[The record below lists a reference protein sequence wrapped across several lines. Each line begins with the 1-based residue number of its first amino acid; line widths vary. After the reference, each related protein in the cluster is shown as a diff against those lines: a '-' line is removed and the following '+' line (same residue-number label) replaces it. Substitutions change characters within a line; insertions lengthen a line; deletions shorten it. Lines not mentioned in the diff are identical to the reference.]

1 MRVFITGGA
10 GFIGSHLCDA
20 FVTRGDE
27 VTILDNISTGSKKN
41 VAHLNGIIKIIE
53 GDIKDK
59 QLVESLV
66 SNSDL
71 VLHMAAAVGVKT
83 ILDNPIE
90 SMSTNF
96 VGSETVLNACA
107 RFDKRIVIASTSEI
121 YGKNPKQPLSE
132 TDDRVIGSPQKIRWS
147 YSDAKAIEEAMAQ
160 ALFIE
165 ENLPVTT
172 VRFFNTVGPKQT
184 GRYGMVI
191 PKLVSSAVKNET
203 LRVHGDGSQSRVF
216 CHVTDAVDAITK
228 LILSD
233 KSIGEVYNIGGK
245 EEITIKNLAK
255 RIITKSNSKSNIEF
269 VPHSGVYPIGF
280 EDIHRRVPD
289 IGKIERDFGW
299 HPKLSLDEILDDVIN
314 EFKFDSTKS

>member
-27 VTILDNISTGSKKN
+27 VTILDNISTGSRKN
-41 VAHLNGIIKIIE
+41 VAHLNRIIKIIE

-107 RFDKRIVIASTSEI
+107 RFDKKIVIASTSEI

-132 TDDRVIGSPQKIRWS
+132 SDDRIMGAPQKLRWS
-147 YSDAKAIEEAMAQ
+147 YADAKALEEAMAH
-160 ALFIE
+160 ALFLSKDLKLI
-165 ENLPVTT
+165 T
-172 VRFFNTVGPKQT
+172 VRFFNVVGPRQS
-184 GRYGMVI
+184 GSYGMVLPRFI
-191 PKLVSSAVKNET
+191 ESALSQKSIEI
-203 LRVHGDGSQSRVF
+203 HGDGNQKRVF
-216 CHVTDAVDAITK
+216 CHVLDAVDAIIK
-228 LILSD
+228 LTDNASALG
-233 KSIGEVYNIGGK
+233 KVFNIGGI
-245 EEITIKNLAK
+245 EEISIKKLADLV
-255 RIITKSNSKSNIEF
+255 IEVLGSKSKLVFSPYNEIYGE
-269 VPHSGVYPIGF
+269 GF
-280 EDIHRRVPD
+280 EDMQRRVPD
-289 IGKIERDFGW
+289 LTRIKKLINWE
-299 HPKLSLDEILDDVIN
+299 PKTTLKEIIKDIAG
-314 EFKFDSTKS
+314 SIH

>member
-41 VAHLNGIIKIIE
+41 VAHLNRIIKIIE

-107 RFDKRIVIASTSEI
+107 RFDKKIVIASTSEI

-132 TDDRVIGSPQKIRWS
+132 SDDRIMGAPQKLRWS
-147 YSDAKAIEEAMAQ
+147 YADAKALEEAMAH
-160 ALFIE
+160 ALFLSKDLKLI
-165 ENLPVTT
+165 T
-172 VRFFNTVGPKQT
+172 VRFFNVVGPRQS
-184 GRYGMVI
+184 GSYGMVLPRFI
-191 PKLVSSAVKNET
+191 ESAISEKSLEI
-203 LRVHGDGSQSRVF
+203 HGDGNQKRVF
-216 CHVTDAVDAITK
+216 CHVLDAVDAIIK
-228 LILSD
+228 LTDNASALG
-233 KSIGEVYNIGGK
+233 KVFNIGGI
-245 EEITIKNLAK
+245 EEISIKKLADLV
-255 RIITKSNSKSNIEF
+255 IEVLGSKSKLVFSPYNEIYGEE
-269 VPHSGVYPIGF
+269 F
-280 EDIHRRVPD
+280 EDMQRRVPD
-289 IGKIERDFGW
+289 LTRIKKLINWE
-299 HPKLSLDEILDDVIN
+299 PKTTLKEIIKDIAG
-314 EFKFDSTKS
+314 SIH

>member
-41 VAHLNGIIKIIE
+41 VAHLNGIVKIIE

-107 RFDKRIVIASTSEI
+107 RFDKKIVIASTSEI

-132 TDDRVIGSPQKIRWS
+132 SDDRVMGAPQKLRWS
-147 YSDAKAIEEAMAQ
+147 YADAKALEEAMAH
-160 ALFIE
+160 ALFLSKDLKLI
-165 ENLPVTT
+165 TI
-172 VRFFNTVGPKQT
+172 RFFNVVGPRQSAS
-184 GRYGMVI
+184 YGMVLPQFI
-191 PKLVSSAVKNET
+191 ESALSEKT
-203 LRVHGDGSQSRVF
+203 LEIHGDGNQKRVF
-216 CHVTDAVDAITK
+216 CHVLDVVDAIIK
-228 LILSD
+228 LTENTSA
-233 KSIGEVYNIGGK
+233 IGKVFNIGGV
-245 EEITIKNLAK
+245 EEISIKNLADLV
-255 RIITKSNSKSNIEF
+255 IEVLGSKSKLVFTPYNEIYGEE
-269 VPHSGVYPIGF
+269 F
-280 EDIHRRVPD
+280 EDMQRRVPD
-289 IGKIERDFGW
+289 LTRIKKLTNWE
-299 HPKLSLDEILDDVIN
+299 PKTKLKEIIKDIAG
-314 EFKFDSTKS
+314 SIH

>member
-41 VAHLNGIIKIIE
+41 VAHLNGIVKIIE

-107 RFDKRIVIASTSEI
+107 RFDKKIVIASTSEI

-132 TDDRVIGSPQKIRWS
+132 SDDRIMGAPQKLRWS
-147 YSDAKAIEEAMAQ
+147 YADAKALEEAMAH
-160 ALFIE
+160 ALFLSKGLKLI
-165 ENLPVTT
+165 T
-172 VRFFNTVGPKQT
+172 VRFFNVVGPRQS
-184 GRYGMVI
+184 GSYGMVLPRFI
-191 PKLVSSAVKNET
+191 ESALSEKLLEIY
-203 LRVHGDGSQSRVF
+203 GDGNQKRVF
-216 CHVTDAVDAITK
+216 CHVSDVVNAIIKLTDNTSA
-228 LILSD
+228 L
-233 KSIGEVYNIGGK
+233 GEVFNIGGV
-245 EEITIKNLAK
+245 EEISIKNLADLV
-255 RIITKSNSKSNIEF
+255 IEVLDSKSKLVFTPYNEIYGEE
-269 VPHSGVYPIGF
+269 F
-280 EDIHRRVPD
+280 EDMQRRVPD
-289 IGKIERDFGW
+289 LTRIKKLINWE
-299 HPKLSLDEILDDVIN
+299 PKTNLKEIIKDIAG
-314 EFKFDSTKS
+314 SIR

>member
-20 FVTRGDE
+20 FVTRGDD

-66 SNSDL
+66 LNSDL

-107 RFDKRIVIASTSEI
+107 RFDKKIVIASTSEI

-132 TDDRVIGSPQKIRWS
+132 SDDRIMGAPQKLRWS
-147 YSDAKAIEEAMAQ
+147 YADAKALEEAMAH
-160 ALFIE
+160 ALFLSKDLKLI
-165 ENLPVTT
+165 T
-172 VRFFNTVGPKQT
+172 VRFFNVVGPRQS
-184 GRYGMVI
+184 GSYGMVLPQFI
-191 PKLVSSAVKNET
+191 ESALSEKT
-203 LRVHGDGSQSRVF
+203 LEIHGDGNQKRVF
-216 CHVTDAVDAITK
+216 CHVLDVVDAIIK
-228 LILSD
+228 LIDNGSA
-233 KSIGEVYNIGGK
+233 IGKVFNIGGV
-245 EEITIKNLAK
+245 EEISIKNLADLV
-255 RIITKSNSKSNIEF
+255 IEVLGSKSKLVFTPYNEIYGEE
-269 VPHSGVYPIGF
+269 F
-280 EDIHRRVPD
+280 EDMQRRVPD
-289 IGKIERDFGW
+289 LTRIKKLTNWE
-299 HPKLSLDEILDDVIN
+299 PKTKLKEIIKDIAG
-314 EFKFDSTKS
+314 SIH

>member
-41 VAHLNGIIKIIE
+41 VAHLSGIIKIIE

-59 QLVESLV
+59 RLVESLV
-66 SNSDL
+66 SESDL

-107 RFDKRIVIASTSEI
+107 RFDKKIVIASTSEI

-132 TDDRVIGSPQKIRWS
+132 SDDRIMGAPQKLRWS
-147 YSDAKAIEEAMAQ
+147 YADAKALEEAMAH
-160 ALFIE
+160 ALFLSKDLKLI
-165 ENLPVTT
+165 T
-172 VRFFNTVGPKQT
+172 VRFFNVVGPRQS
-184 GRYGMVI
+184 GSYGMVLPRFI
-191 PKLVSSAVKNET
+191 ESALSEKT
-203 LRVHGDGSQSRVF
+203 LEIHGDGNQKRVF
-216 CHVTDAVDAITK
+216 CHVLDVVDAIIK
-228 LILSD
+228 LTDNTSA
-233 KSIGEVYNIGGK
+233 IGKVFNIGGV
-245 EEITIKNLAK
+245 EEISIKKLAELV
-255 RIITKSNSKSNIEF
+255 IEVLGSESKLVFSPYNEIYGEE
-269 VPHSGVYPIGF
+269 F
-280 EDIHRRVPD
+280 EDMQRRVPD
-289 IGKIERDFGW
+289 LTRIKKLINWE
-299 HPKLSLDEILDDVIN
+299 PKTNLKEIIKDIAG
-314 EFKFDSTKS
+314 SIH

>member
-1 MRVFITGGA
+1 MKILITGGA
-10 GFIGSHLCDA
+10 GFIGSHLA
-20 FVTRGDE
+20 FSLEGLGNEITV
-27 VTILDNISTGSKKN
+27 LDNMTTGSSSNLQGFEGKL
-41 VAHLNGIIKIIE
+41 VP
-53 GDIKDK
+53 GDIRNSA
-59 QLVESLV
+59 LVEKLV
-66 SNSDL
+66 MDSDCII
-71 VLHMAAAVGVKT
+71 HMAASLGVQRIMEST
-83 ILDNPIE
+83 LESISVNIL
-90 SMSTNF
+90 
-96 VGSETVLNACA
+96 GSEVVLLASA
-107 RFDKRIVIASTSEI
+107 KHSKRTLIASTSEI

-216 CHVTDAVDAITK
+216 CHVLDAVDAITK

-255 RIITKSNSKSNIEF
+255 RIITKSHSKSSIEY

-314 EFKFDSTKS
+314 EFSSDPTKS

>member
-20 FVTRGDE
+20 FVSRGDE

-41 VAHLNGIIKIIE
+41 VAHLNRIIKIIE

-107 RFDKRIVIASTSEI
+107 RFDKKIVIASTSEI

-132 TDDRVIGSPQKIRWS
+132 SDDRIMGAPQKLRWS
-147 YSDAKAIEEAMAQ
+147 YADAKALEEAMAH
-160 ALFIE
+160 ALFLSKDLKLI
-165 ENLPVTT
+165 T
-172 VRFFNTVGPKQT
+172 VRFFNVVGPRQS
-184 GRYGMVI
+184 GSYGMVLPRFI
-191 PKLVSSAVKNET
+191 ESALSEKSIEI
-203 LRVHGDGSQSRVF
+203 HGDGNQKRVF
-216 CHVTDAVDAITK
+216 CHVLDVVDAIIK
-228 LILSD
+228 LTDNSSAFG
-233 KSIGEVYNIGGK
+233 KVFNIGGT
-245 EEITIKNLAK
+245 EEISIKKLADLV
-255 RIITKSNSKSNIEF
+255 IDVLASKSKLVF
-269 VPHSGVYPIGF
+269 YPYNEIYGEEF
-280 EDIHRRVPD
+280 EDMQRRVPD
-289 IGKIERDFGW
+289 LTRIKKLINWE
-299 HPKLSLDEILDDVIN
+299 PKTTLKEIIKDIAG
-314 EFKFDSTKS
+314 SIH

>member
-1 MRVFITGGA
+1 MKILITGGA
-10 GFIGSHLCDA
+10 GFIGSHLV
-20 FVTRGDE
+20 FSLEGLGNEITV
-27 VTILDNISTGSKKN
+27 LDNMTTGSSSNLQGFEGKL
-41 VAHLNGIIKIIE
+41 VP
-53 GDIKDK
+53 GDIRNSL
-59 QLVESLV
+59 LVEELV
-66 SNSDL
+66 MDNDCII
-71 VLHMAAAVGVKT
+71 HMAASLGVQRIMEST
-83 ILDNPIE
+83 LE
-90 SMSTNF
+90 SMSVNIL
-96 VGSETVLNACA
+96 GSEVVLLASA
-107 RFDKRIVIASTSEI
+107 KHGKRTLIASTSEI

-160 ALFIE
+160 ALFVE

-203 LRVHGDGSQSRVF
+203 LKVHGDGSQSRVF
-216 CHVTDAVDAITK
+216 CHVLDAVEAITK
-228 LILSD
+228 LIFSD

-245 EEITIKNLAK
+245 EEITIENLAK
-255 RIITKSNSKSNIEF
+255 RIISKSNSKSIIEY

-314 EFKFDSTKS
+314 EFKFDPTKS

>member
-1 MRVFITGGA
+1 MKILITGGA
-10 GFIGSHLCDA
+10 GFIGSHLA
-20 FVTRGDE
+20 FSLAGLGNEITV
-27 VTILDNISTGSKKN
+27 LDNLTTGLSSNLQGFEGKL
-41 VAHLNGIIKIIE
+41 VP
-53 GDIKDK
+53 GDIRNSE
-59 QLVESLV
+59 LVEKLV
-66 SNSDL
+66 MDSDCII
-71 VLHMAAAVGVKT
+71 HMAASLGVQRIMEST
-83 ILDNPIE
+83 LE
-90 SMSTNF
+90 SMSVNIL
-96 VGSETVLNACA
+96 GSEVVLLASA
-107 RFDKRIVIASTSEI
+107 KHGKRTLIASTSEI

-216 CHVTDAVDAITK
+216 CHVLDAVDAITK

-255 RIITKSNSKSNIEF
+255 RIITKSNSKSIIEY

-289 IGKIERDFGW
+289 IGKIERDFSW

-314 EFKFDSTKS
+314 EFKFDPTKS

>member
-41 VAHLNGIIKIIE
+41 VAHLNGLIKIIE

-107 RFDKRIVIASTSEI
+107 RFDKKIVIASTSEI

-132 TDDRVIGSPQKIRWS
+132 SDDRIMGAPQKLRWS
-147 YSDAKAIEEAMAQ
+147 YADAKALEEAMAH
-160 ALFIE
+160 ALFLSKDLKLI
-165 ENLPVTT
+165 T
-172 VRFFNTVGPKQT
+172 VRFFNVVGPRQS
-184 GRYGMVI
+184 GSYGMVLPQFI
-191 PKLVSSAVKNET
+191 ESALSEKT
-203 LRVHGDGSQSRVF
+203 LEIHGDGNQKRVF
-216 CHVTDAVDAITK
+216 CHVLDVVDAIIK
-228 LILSD
+228 LTDNTSA
-233 KSIGEVYNIGGK
+233 IGKVFNIGGV
-245 EEITIKNLAK
+245 EEISIKNLADLV
-255 RIITKSNSKSNIEF
+255 IEVLDSKSKLVFTPYNEIYGEE
-269 VPHSGVYPIGF
+269 F
-280 EDIHRRVPD
+280 EDMQRRVPD
-289 IGKIERDFGW
+289 LTQIKKLINWE
-299 HPKLSLDEILDDVIN
+299 PKTNLKEIIKDIAG
-314 EFKFDSTKS
+314 SIR

>member
-20 FVTRGDE
+20 FVNRGDE

-41 VAHLNGIIKIIE
+41 VAHLNRIIKIIE

-107 RFDKRIVIASTSEI
+107 RFDKKIVIASTSEI

-132 TDDRVIGSPQKIRWS
+132 SDDRIMGAPQKLRWS
-147 YSDAKAIEEAMAQ
+147 YADAKALEEAMAH
-160 ALFIE
+160 ALFLSKDLKLI
-165 ENLPVTT
+165 T
-172 VRFFNTVGPKQT
+172 VRFFNVVGPRQS
-184 GRYGMVI
+184 GSYGMVLPRFI
-191 PKLVSSAVKNET
+191 ESAISEKSLEI
-203 LRVHGDGSQSRVF
+203 HGDGNQKRVF
-216 CHVTDAVDAITK
+216 CHVLDAVDAIIK
-228 LILSD
+228 LTDNASALG
-233 KSIGEVYNIGGK
+233 KVFNIGGI
-245 EEITIKNLAK
+245 EEISIKKLADLV
-255 RIITKSNSKSNIEF
+255 IEVLGSKSKLVFSPYNEIYGE
-269 VPHSGVYPIGF
+269 GF
-280 EDIHRRVPD
+280 EDMQRRVPD
-289 IGKIERDFGW
+289 LTRIKKLINWE
-299 HPKLSLDEILDDVIN
+299 PKTTLKEIIKDIAG
-314 EFKFDSTKS
+314 SIH

>member
-20 FVTRGDE
+20 FVNRGDD

-41 VAHLNGIIKIIE
+41 VTHLNGIIKIIE

-107 RFDKRIVIASTSEI
+107 RFDKKIVIASTSEI

-132 TDDRVIGSPQKIRWS
+132 SDDRIMGAPQKLRWS
-147 YSDAKAIEEAMAQ
+147 YADAKALEEAMAH
-160 ALFIE
+160 ALFLSKDLKLI
-165 ENLPVTT
+165 T
-172 VRFFNTVGPKQT
+172 VRFFNVVGPRQS
-184 GRYGMVI
+184 GSYGMVLPQFI
-191 PKLVSSAVKNET
+191 ESALSEKT
-203 LRVHGDGSQSRVF
+203 LEIHGDGNQKRVF
-216 CHVTDAVDAITK
+216 CHVLDVVDAIIK
-228 LILSD
+228 LIDNGSA
-233 KSIGEVYNIGGK
+233 IGKVFNIGGV
-245 EEITIKNLAK
+245 EEISIKNLADLV
-255 RIITKSNSKSNIEF
+255 IEVLDSKSKLVFTPYNEIYGEE
-269 VPHSGVYPIGF
+269 F
-280 EDIHRRVPD
+280 EDMQRRVPD
-289 IGKIERDFGW
+289 LTQIKKLINWE
-299 HPKLSLDEILDDVIN
+299 PKTNLKEIIKDIAG
-314 EFKFDSTKS
+314 SIR

>member
-20 FVTRGDE
+20 FVNRGDE

-41 VAHLNGIIKIIE
+41 VAHLNRIIKIIE

-107 RFDKRIVIASTSEI
+107 RFDKKIVIASTSEI

-132 TDDRVIGSPQKIRWS
+132 SDDRIMGAPQKLRWS
-147 YSDAKAIEEAMAQ
+147 YADAKALEEAMAH
-160 ALFIE
+160 ALFLSKDLKLI
-165 ENLPVTT
+165 T
-172 VRFFNTVGPKQT
+172 VRFFNVVGPRQS
-184 GRYGMVI
+184 GSYGMVLPRFI
-191 PKLVSSAVKNET
+191 ESALSQKSIEI
-203 LRVHGDGSQSRVF
+203 HGDGNQKRVF
-216 CHVTDAVDAITK
+216 CHVLDVVDAIIK
-228 LILSD
+228 LTDNTSAFG
-233 KSIGEVYNIGGK
+233 KVFNIGGT
-245 EEITIKNLAK
+245 EEISIKKLADLV
-255 RIITKSNSKSNIEF
+255 IEVLGSKSKLVFFPYNEIYGEE
-269 VPHSGVYPIGF
+269 F
-280 EDIHRRVPD
+280 EDMQRRVPD
-289 IGKIERDFGW
+289 LTRIKKLINWE
-299 HPKLSLDEILDDVIN
+299 PKTTLKEIIKDIAGSIN
-314 EFKFDSTKS
+314 

>member
-20 FVTRGDE
+20 FVNRGDE

-41 VAHLNGIIKIIE
+41 VAHLNRIIKIIE

-107 RFDKRIVIASTSEI
+107 RFDKKIVIASTSEI

-132 TDDRVIGSPQKIRWS
+132 SDDRIMGAPQKLRWS
-147 YSDAKAIEEAMAQ
+147 YADAKALEEAMAH
-160 ALFIE
+160 ALFLSKDLKLI
-165 ENLPVTT
+165 T
-172 VRFFNTVGPKQT
+172 VRFFNVVGPRQS
-184 GRYGMVI
+184 GSYGMVLPRFI
-191 PKLVSSAVKNET
+191 ESALSQKSIEI
-203 LRVHGDGSQSRVF
+203 HGDGNQKRVF
-216 CHVTDAVDAITK
+216 CHVLDVVDAIIK
-228 LILSD
+228 LTDNTSAFG
-233 KSIGEVYNIGGK
+233 KVFNIGGT
-245 EEITIKNLAK
+245 EEISIKKLADLV
-255 RIITKSNSKSNIEF
+255 IEVLGSKSKLVFSPYNEIYGEE
-269 VPHSGVYPIGF
+269 F
-280 EDIHRRVPD
+280 EDMQRRVPD
-289 IGKIERDFGW
+289 LTRIKKLINWE
-299 HPKLSLDEILDDVIN
+299 PKTTLKEIIKDIAGSIN
-314 EFKFDSTKS
+314 

>member
-132 TDDRVIGSPQKIRWS
+132 SDDRIMGAPQKLRWS
-147 YSDAKAIEEAMAQ
+147 YADAKALEEAMAH
-160 ALFIE
+160 ALFLSKDLKLI
-165 ENLPVTT
+165 T
-172 VRFFNTVGPKQT
+172 VRFFNVVGPRQS
-184 GRYGMVI
+184 GSYGMVLPRFI
-191 PKLVSSAVKNET
+191 ESALSEKT
-203 LRVHGDGSQSRVF
+203 LEIHGDGNQKRVF
-216 CHVTDAVDAITK
+216 CHVLDVVDAIIK
-228 LILSD
+228 LTDNTSA
-233 KSIGEVYNIGGK
+233 IGKVFNIGGV
-245 EEITIKNLAK
+245 EEISIKKLAELV
-255 RIITKSNSKSNIEF
+255 IEVLGSESKLVFSPYNEIYGEE
-269 VPHSGVYPIGF
+269 F
-280 EDIHRRVPD
+280 EDMQRRVPD
-289 IGKIERDFGW
+289 LTRIKKLINWE
-299 HPKLSLDEILDDVIN
+299 PKTNLKEIIKDIAG
-314 EFKFDSTKS
+314 SIH

>member
-107 RFDKRIVIASTSEI
+107 RFDKKIVIASTSEI

-132 TDDRVIGSPQKIRWS
+132 SDDRIVGAPQKLRWS
-147 YSDAKAIEEAMAQ
+147 YADAKALEEAMAH
-160 ALFIE
+160 ALFLSKDLKLI
-165 ENLPVTT
+165 T
-172 VRFFNTVGPKQT
+172 VRFFNVVGPRQS
-184 GRYGMVI
+184 GSYGMVLPRFI
-191 PKLVSSAVKNET
+191 ESALSEKT
-203 LRVHGDGSQSRVF
+203 LEIHGDGNQKRVF
-216 CHVTDAVDAITK
+216 CHVLDVVDAIIK
-228 LILSD
+228 LTDNTSA
-233 KSIGEVYNIGGK
+233 IGKVFNIGGV
-245 EEITIKNLAK
+245 EEISIKKLAELV
-255 RIITKSNSKSNIEF
+255 IEVLGSESKLVFSPYNEIYGEE
-269 VPHSGVYPIGF
+269 F
-280 EDIHRRVPD
+280 EDMQRRVPD
-289 IGKIERDFGW
+289 LTRIKKLTNWE
-299 HPKLSLDEILDDVIN
+299 PKTNLKEIIKDIAG
-314 EFKFDSTKS
+314 SIH

>member
-41 VAHLNGIIKIIE
+41 VAHLNGLIKIIE

-107 RFDKRIVIASTSEI
+107 RFDKKIVIASTSEI

-132 TDDRVIGSPQKIRWS
+132 SDDRIMGAPQKLRWS
-147 YSDAKAIEEAMAQ
+147 YADAKALEEAMAH
-160 ALFIE
+160 ALFLSKDLKLI
-165 ENLPVTT
+165 TI
-172 VRFFNTVGPKQT
+172 RFFNVVGPRQSAS
-184 GRYGMVI
+184 YGMVLPQFI
-191 PKLVSSAVKNET
+191 ESALSEKT
-203 LRVHGDGSQSRVF
+203 LEIHGDGNQKRVF
-216 CHVTDAVDAITK
+216 CHVLDVVDAIIK
-228 LILSD
+228 LTENTSA
-233 KSIGEVYNIGGK
+233 IGKVFNIGGV
-245 EEITIKNLAK
+245 EEISIKNLADLV
-255 RIITKSNSKSNIEF
+255 IEVLDSKSKLVFTPYNEIYGEE
-269 VPHSGVYPIGF
+269 F
-280 EDIHRRVPD
+280 EDMQRRVPD
-289 IGKIERDFGW
+289 LTRIKKLINWE
-299 HPKLSLDEILDDVIN
+299 PKTNLKEIIKDIAG
-314 EFKFDSTKS
+314 SIR